1 MSKAASTA
9 ILAEL
14 HSALAA
20 AMLDVI
26 KNGVILSVD
35 DEGNEVRRKASA
47 AEWGA
52 IISFLKNNSIT
63 ADMEEDD
70 ELRELNAHLRR
81 VGKSKGFHI
90 PGADLTQ

>member
-9 ILAEL
+9 IMAEL
-14 HSALAA
+14 HAALAE

-26 KNGVILSVD
+26 KNGVVVAIA
-35 DEGNEVRRKASA
+35 ENGEETRRKASA

-52 IISFLKNNSIT
+52 ITTFLKNNSIT
-63 ADMEEDD
+63 ADLEEDD
-70 ELRELNAHLRR
+70 ALRELNAHLRK
-81 VGKSKGFHI
+81 VGKTKGFHI